1 MRIAVIPEVIEWAL
15 QRSCKQEKLEQKFT
29 KIGEWLTGTVQ
40 PTFLQ
45 LQEFAKAAAVPFGY
59 LLLDAPPD
67 ERLPIANY
75 RTRADEPERQ
85 FSPELIDT
93 IQLMQRRQAWMREYL
108 ISEGHGRLS
117 FVGSDTPD
125 GDPVI
130 IAQHIRSA
138 IGIEEDWAQ
147 QQPSWTDALKKM
159 IQQVENTGILVMS
172 NGIVENNTHRKLD
185 PAEFRGFVLVD
196 DYAPLVFLNGA
207 DGKAAR
213 MFTLA
218 HELAHIWLGAS
229 AAFDL
234 QNLQPA
240 NNETELAC
248 NHIAAEFLVPS
259 SVLSKIWPQLSIKDN
274 PYQLL
279 ARRFKVSEIVAVR
292 RLLDMELINRDEFFR
307 FYNDWQA
314 SELRLFHKT
323 ADDDGGGNFYAS
335 QNIRIGQRF
344 GDLLT
349 QSVQAGTT
357 LYSEAWRLTNLK
369 KNTFQEYA
377 KKIFGR
383 NV

>member
-1 MRIAVIPEVIEWAL
+1 MRVSVNTQVLDWAL
-15 QRSCKQEKLEQKFT
+15 DRSQRRENLEQKFP
-29 KIGEWLTGTVQ
+29 KLAEWLEGAP
-40 PTFLQ
+40 PTFKQ
-45 LQEFAKAAAVPFGY
+45 LQQFASAAAVPFGY
-59 LLLDAPPD
+59 LLLNTPP
-67 ERLPIANY
+67 EEHFPIANY
-75 RTRADEPERQ
+75 RTINVEPDRQ

-93 IQLMQRRQAWMREYL
+93 IQQMQRRQIWMREYL

-117 FVGSDTPD
+117 FVGSDTLSE
-125 GDPVI
+125 DPVV
-130 IAQHIRSA
+130 IARHIRSA
-138 IGIEEDWAQ
+138 IGIEEDWAHRQ
-147 QQPSWTDALKKM
+147 ATWTVALKTM
-159 IQQVENTGILVMS
+159 IQQVESAGIMVMS
-172 NGIVENNTHRKLD
+172 NGIVENNTHRKLN

-218 HELAHIWLGAS
+218 HELAHIWVGAS

-234 QNLQPA
+234 QDLQPA

-259 SVLSKIWPQLSIKDN
+259 SVLSELWTQLSIKDN
-274 PYQLL
+274 PYHFL
-279 ARRFKVSEIVAVR
+279 AIRFKVSEIVAAR
-292 RLLDMELINRDEFFR
+292 RLLDLALINRDEFFR
-307 FYNDWQA
+307 FYREWQTN
-314 SELRLFHKT
+314 ELRLAHKT
-323 ADDDGGGNFYAS
+323 DDDEGGGNFYAS

-349 QSVQAGTT
+349 RSVQTGAT

-383 NV
+383 NL